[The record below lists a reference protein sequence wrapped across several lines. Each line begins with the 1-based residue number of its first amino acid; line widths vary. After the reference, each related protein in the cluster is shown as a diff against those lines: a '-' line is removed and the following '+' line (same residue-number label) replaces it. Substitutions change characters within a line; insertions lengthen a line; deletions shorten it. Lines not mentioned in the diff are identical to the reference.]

1 VTGRAVDSSSSE
13 NSIEIITSLSVPEVN
28 LNDQYEEVVLFCGA
42 ITFVGYHLCF
52 YAMCLM
58 GGGNLYDLWWCMMF
72 CDHRGFKLK

>member
-1 VTGRAVDSSSSE
+1 MQVLCAA
-13 NSIEIITSLSVPEVN
+13 SVVYSQTHVVGWMYS
-28 LNDQYEEVVLFCGA
+28 DEEVVLFCGA